1 MSTDKNKQS
10 SEVEKP
16 ALFSKSDYFDRLL
29 ALAPNSIYWKSRDG
43 VYLGCNLMMLK
54 TVGLSSQSEI
64 IGKTDH
70 ELPWSITAEQLLAND
85 QLVMDSGELMS
96 FEEKGRLVDGSIV
109 TVLSNKMPLLDES
122 GELIGTIG
130 ASIDITDLKKAQE
143 KVEAASQVKSE
154 FIANMSHD
162 LRTPMTG
169 VMGMLDE
176 LHLMVKDVA
185 YALNQNPEQVSTL
198 LEQMQKYVGV
208 AQSSSHELLSMFNDI
223 LELASLD
230 SGQIY
235 KELPEH
241 FSLWAIIKKNYDLLS
256 ATAKHKHLDLRM
268 EVAASV
274 PHYLYGFRRFL
285 DRILVNLLGNALKFT
300 EQGSVVIHADTHS
313 PGDTNV
319 NGEIILR
326 LCVEDTGV
334 GIPEDKF
341 ETIFEN
347 FSRLSS
353 SYKGLYKGSGLG
365 LCAVK
370 KYVEGMGGKIY
381 VESEVGRGSRFTVEL
396 PFLKSDH
403 SDMTDENVSIPGNNM
418 PDSSEVEPTIPKL
431 SNELLVHRRVL
442 LTEDNLAAAMVVSN
456 MLKRF
461 GCAVDHAKSGQ
472 EAIDLA
478 ASKEYALIFMDIGL
492 PDMSGLEATS
502 AIRALNGACSNVP
515 IVALTGHVNHREECL
530 NAGMQDLL
538 HKPAQADDL
547 SGILSRYASSIGD
560 SDDQS
565 LPIIDW
571 SGCVAMSGGDEGA
584 ARSIFDLFID
594 ELKATLVNINNAMV
608 DKNLDALQHELHKIR
623 GGVCYLALPDLEKQ
637 LELFHLASKEEPVD
651 FVKLSVEHT
660 KTKDACARFFDVC
673 ETNPPHNI

>member
-1 MSTDKNKQS
+1 MSTDKNKQAS
-10 SEVEKP
+10 DVEKP

-29 ALAPNSIYWKSRDG
+29 ALAPNSIYWKSREG

-70 ELPWSITAEQLLAND
+70 ELPWSVTAEKLLAND

-109 TVLSNKMPLLDES
+109 TVLSNKMPLLDEF
-122 GELIGTIG
+122 GKLIGTIG
-130 ASIDITDLKKAQE
+130 ASIDITELKKAQE
-143 KVEAASQVKSE
+143 KAEAASRVKSE

-169 VMGMLDE
+169 VMGMLNE

-185 YALNQNPEQVSTL
+185 FALNENPEQVPML

-208 AQSSSHELLSMFNDI
+208 AQSSSQELLSMFNDI
-223 LELASLD
+223 LELTSLD
-230 SGQIY
+230 SGQIQ
-235 KELPEH
+235 KEIPEH

-300 EQGSVVIHADTHS
+300 EQGSVVIHADIIS
-313 PGDTNV
+313 GEGVGINE
-319 NGEIILR
+319 EIILR

-365 LCAVK
+365 LYAVK
-370 KYVEGMGGKIY
+370 KYVEGMNGKIH
-381 VESEVGRGSRFTVEL
+381 VESEVGRGSRFIVEL

-403 SDMTDENVSIPGNNM
+403 SDLFDENVQIPESDMVKGR
-418 PDSSEVEPTIPKL
+418 EVEPAFSEVLVTPK
-431 SNELLVHRRVL
+431 RVL
-442 LTEDNLAAAMVVSN
+442 LTEDNLAAGMVVGN

-461 GCAVDHAKSGQ
+461 GCTVDHAKTGQ

-478 ASKEYALIFMDIGL
+478 ASKDYALIFMDIGL
-492 PDMSGLEATS
+492 PDMSGLEAAR
-502 AIRALNGACSNVP
+502 AIRAFNDARADVP
-515 IVALTGHVNHREECL
+515 IVALTGHVNHRQECL
-530 NAGMQDLL
+530 DAGMQDLL
-538 HKPAQADDL
+538 RKPAQADDL
-547 SGILSRYASSIGD
+547 SSILSMYASSTVER
-560 SDDQS
+560 DDRS
-565 LPIIDW
+565 LAVIDW
-571 SGCVAMSGGDEGA
+571 PGCVAMSGGDEEA

-594 ELKATLVNINNAMV
+594 ELQATFVNIDKAMV
-608 DKNLDALQHELHKIR
+608 DQNIDALQHELHKIR

-637 LELFHLASKEEPVD
+637 LELFHLASKEEPTD
-651 FVKLSVEHT
+651 FSKLSGEHE
-660 KTKDACARFFDVC
+660 KAKEACARFFDAC
-673 ETNPPHNI
+673 KAENPF